1 MLLVMLPLLSV
12 TVLAVP
18 VPAPVTPAYIVRD
31 TTADAATAQI
41 ADGIRA
47 ALADGWLIA
56 DIRDNGEE
64 VAFTLT
70 RGKAIEVHVARFE
83 GTTTN
88 SYRIEPALALPAD
101 PRPADAFLLAALT
114 GGGGI
119 TIAGDCGTLEVN
131 PYLLDGKATGAAA
144 GRLVATAL
152 ADARDLES
160 AYVSD
165 GAATF
170 GIDRAAGPSV
180 LEVSLDDNGAITAA
194 ELRRFEYAGDQ
205 TTFRRQRA
213 LARAVRGKAVTSL
226 VDTGDGVMMV
236 VGAKRFTIPQE
247 AFVSNHPEHDGTC
260 GC

>member
-12 TVLAVP
+12 TVLAG
-18 VPAPVTPAYIVRD
+18 PAPVTPLYVARD
-31 TTADAATAQI
+31 TTADAATAQL

-47 ALADGWLIA
+47 ALADGWLVA
-56 DIRDNGEE
+56 DVRENGEE
-64 VAFTLT
+64 AAFTVT
-70 RGKAIEVHVARFE
+70 RGKAIEVHIARFE

-119 TIAGDCGTLEVN
+119 TIGGDCGTLDVN
-131 PYLLDGKATGAAA
+131 PYLIDGKATGAAA
-144 GRLVATAL
+144 GQLVATTL

-160 AYVSD
+160 AYVTEGS
-165 GAATF
+165 ATF

-180 LEVSLDDNGAITAA
+180 LEVSLDDTGAITAA
-194 ELRRFEYAGDQ
+194 ELRRFQYGGDQ
-205 TTFRRQRA
+205 TTFRRQGA
-213 LARAVRGKAVTSL
+213 LARAVRGKVVTSV
-226 VDTGDGVMMV
+226 VDTGDDVVMF
-236 VGAKRFTIPQE
+236 VGAKRFTIPQQ
-247 AFVSNHPEHDGTC
+247 AFVSNFPENDETC